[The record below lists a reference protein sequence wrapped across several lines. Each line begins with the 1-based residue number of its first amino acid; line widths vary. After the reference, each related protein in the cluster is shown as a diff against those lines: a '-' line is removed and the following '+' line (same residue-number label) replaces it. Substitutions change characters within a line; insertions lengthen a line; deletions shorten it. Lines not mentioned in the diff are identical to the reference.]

1 MWIKRIFSLYFIIC
15 YANKIKRWN
24 QITRGFVPLLYSEA
38 YEKWMGLRSLF
49 QPWIG
54 PGNECEPVADEKV
67 NNDKYQ
73 TAHQQ
78 L

>member
-1 MWIKRIFSLYFIIC
+1 MTS
-15 YANKIKRWN
+15 
-24 QITRGFVPLLYSEA
+24 GFAPLLYSEA
-38 YEKWMGLRSLF
+38 YEKLMDLHSLF
-49 QPWIG
+49 QTWIG

-67 NNDKYQ
+67 NDYKYQ